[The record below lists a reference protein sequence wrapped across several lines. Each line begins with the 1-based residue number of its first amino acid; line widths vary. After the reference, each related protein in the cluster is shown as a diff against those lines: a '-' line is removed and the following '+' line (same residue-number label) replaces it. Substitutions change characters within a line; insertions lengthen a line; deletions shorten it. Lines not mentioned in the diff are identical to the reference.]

1 MSCSRIYND
10 YDGVQHDY
18 TRKQG
23 LVWEQV
29 FLPPMAPAEWQDR
42 EALWNAVEAA
52 EKTKDSRLARE
63 FVVALPVELD
73 KDVWVSLMTDFIQE
87 QFVSD
92 GMCADVAI
100 HDTDGHN
107 PHAHIMLTV
116 RPLTEKGTWQQ
127 KTQKEY
133 LCVRNG
139 EERGFTAEE
148 FKTAQNDG
156 WEKQYQYKVDKKKVW
171 MTTAEAE
178 AHGYE
183 RVSKYPKSTKF
194 GRQNPISERWNS
206 EEQLVAWRAA
216 WAQDVNL
223 ALELAGRQERIDHRS
238 HAERGLDEQPTV
250 HEGVAARTMEKQGMI
265 AERCAMNRQIKADNR
280 ILRNLKATIAKLTEA
295 VKQTV
300 PAIADALETIRAN
313 MIVLRYAAIQFRNL
327 RYGEQQYLKETK
339 AKYGDYQRL
348 RQTIKEKLARR
359 KQLKQEYDALPV
371 ISVFKR
377 RELTAQIEGLTEE
390 IEELRNE
397 ETSLIRGFGKED
409 AAGMKEVKT
418 EMAQSEA
425 RSSSYWESEQKYN
438 QELDTEK
445 AKFMETKAQAGDLDR
460 VELIAA
466 RMDIRPVKEQDT
478 VQTIQRAIGREIYPH
493 ERQNS
498 VHDVDVVLDEEFLE
512 LRYRA
517 EQRYA
522 GQDKQHKKKSRS
534 QEWER

>member
-1 MSCSRIYND
+1 M
-10 YDGVQHDY
+10 
-18 TRKQG
+18 
-23 LVWEQV
+23 
-29 FLPPMAPAEWQDR
+29 
-42 EALWNAVEAA
+42 
-52 EKTKDSRLARE
+52 
-63 FVVALPVELD
+63 VALPVELD
-73 KDVWVSLMTDFIQE
+73 RAAWVNLLSDFIQE

-107 PHAHIMLTV
+107 PHAHIMLTI

-133 LCVRNG
+133 LCVRG
-139 EERGFTAEE
+139 TEERGFTAAE

-156 WEKQYQYKVDKKKVW
+156 WEKQYQYEVGKKKVW

-216 WAQDVNL
+216 WADAVNRSL
-223 ALELAGRQERIDHRS
+223 AQADREERIDHRS
-238 HAERGLDEQPTV
+238 HAARGIDEQPTI
-250 HEGVAARTMEKQGMI
+250 HEGVTARSMEKQGII
-265 AERCAMNRQIKADNR
+265 ADRCALNRQIKADNR

-295 VKQTV
+295 VKNTV
-300 PAIADALETIRAN
+300 PAIAEVLETIRAN
-313 MIVLRYAAIQFRNL
+313 MIVLRYAAIQFREW
-327 RYGEQQYLKETK
+327 RYSEQRYQKQAK
-339 AKYGDYQRL
+339 ANYSDYQAVRNSI
-348 RQTIKEKLARR
+348 RDKLARR
-359 KQLKQEYDALPV
+359 KKLRQAYDALPM
-371 ISVFKR
+371 INMFKR

-397 ETSLIRGFGKED
+397 ETSLIQGFGKKD
-409 AAGMKEVKT
+409 AAGMKEVEA
-418 EMAQSEA
+418 EMAESEA
-425 RSSSYWESEQKYN
+425 KSNSYWVSEQKYSRD
-438 QELDTEK
+438 LDAEK
-445 AKFMETKAQAGDLDR
+445 AKFMETKARAGDLDQ

-466 RMDIRPVKEQDT
+466 RMDIRPGKEQDAI
-478 VQTIQRAIGREIYPH
+478 QTIQRAIQREIYPH
-493 ERQNS
+493 ERENTA
-498 VHDVDVVLDEEFLE
+498 HDVDVMLDEEFLE

-522 GQDKQHKKKSRS
+522 GWDKQHEKKSRA